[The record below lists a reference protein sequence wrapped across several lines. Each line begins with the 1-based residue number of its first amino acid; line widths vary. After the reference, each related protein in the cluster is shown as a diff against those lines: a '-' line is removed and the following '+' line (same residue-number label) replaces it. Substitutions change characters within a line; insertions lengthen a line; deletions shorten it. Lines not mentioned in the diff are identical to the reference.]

1 MYAIRI
7 HVPGGTEALVYEDV
21 PVPTPGVGE
30 VRVKVVAAGVN
41 FIDVYQRMGLYPV
54 PLPFTLG
61 QEAAGIVDVV
71 GPEVTGFDPGDPVAY
86 AFQPGAY
93 AEYAI
98 VPAAKLV
105 RVPPTIDL
113 SIAAAV
119 MLQGLTAHYL
129 THSTF
134 PLAAQHTALVHAA
147 AGGVGLLLIQMAKLS
162 GARVLGTVSTEEK
175 AVLARD
181 AGADEVIL
189 YTQEDFTAAVRR
201 LTDGRGVDVV
211 YDSVGQTTFSGSLDC
226 LCPRGYMVLFGQ
238 SSGPVAP
245 FNLQEL
251 NSRGSLFITRPSL
264 GHYVATRDELEGR
277 VSDIVRW
284 IEAGTLT
291 VHIDRTLPLHAAAE
305 AHQALESRAT
315 VGKVLLMP

>member
-226 LCPRGYMVLFGQ
+226 LCPRGIWCCLDR
-238 SSGPVAP
+238 VA
-245 FNLQEL
+245 
-251 NSRGSLFITRPSL
+251 
-264 GHYVATRDELEGR
+264 GR
-277 VSDIVRW
+277 WHLSIC
-284 IEAGTLT
+284 
-291 VHIDRTLPLHAAAE
+291 
-305 AHQALESRAT
+305 
-315 VGKVLLMP
+315 KN